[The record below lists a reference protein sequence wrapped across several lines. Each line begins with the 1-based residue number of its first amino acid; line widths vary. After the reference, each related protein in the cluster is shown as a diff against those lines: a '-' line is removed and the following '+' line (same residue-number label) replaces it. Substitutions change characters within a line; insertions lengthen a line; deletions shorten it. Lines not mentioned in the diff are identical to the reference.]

1 MFKKICAVMATC
13 AILAGCS
20 ATPLTHE
27 QVVLQQQQEISRSSC
42 YDRLKTRDIE
52 LTKAIAQVPKD
63 QIALVLVLT
72 QMQESNR
79 QMLAMATGKN
89 ADPCAVGTNAF
100 DVQIAEVRAKNHA
113 LESVTGNVF
122 EFGKWG
128 LGAWAVGKAVD
139 GMGDHIGGDYNNNT
153 VSGKGNTINNN
164 SFKTA
169 SDNNMRDDN
178 TISGGDVNKDT
189 SCPDGSCEEGEG
201 DGEGE
206 AGTAGTEGEASTG
219 LIQCIQNPHAG
230 YRPSD
235 SMPLYK
241 PSCSCKSHFA
251 GKC

>member
-1 MFKKICAVMATC
+1 MFKQICAILSVC
-13 AILAGCS
+13 AVLAGCS

-27 QVVLQQQQEISRSSC
+27 QVVLHQQQEISRSHC
-42 YDRLKTRDIE
+42 YDRLSTRDIE

-89 ADPCAVGTNAF
+89 ADPCAMGTNAF
-100 DVQIAEVRAKNHA
+100 DVQIAEIRSKNHA
-113 LESVTGNVF
+113 VESITGNVF

-139 GMGDHIGGDYNNNT
+139 GMGDHIGGDYNANS

-169 SDNNMRDDN
+169 SDNTMRDKN
-178 TISGGDVNKDT
+178 SISAGDVNKDT
-189 SCPDGSCEEGEG
+189 SCPDGSCEEGE
-201 DGEGE
+201 EGE
-206 AGTAGTEGEASTG
+206 SGAEGSAGAEGEASTG
-219 LIQCIQNPHAG
+219 LLQCIQNPPGG
-230 YRPSD
+230 YGSN
-235 SMPLYK
+235 SLPLYT
-241 PSCSCKSHFA
+241 PTCSCKSHFA